1 MKKILFVNILAILSF
16 FNVFAQTDTEFWFCI
31 PQLTSQHEKDVPVI
45 VLTAFDEDANVN
57 IEMPLEPRFTPIS
70 ITVPAN
76 TSKTVM
82 LSKKT
87 EVKEMYDSKNPKVQ
101 MPDDNITLYY
111 DYITRDNQEDN
122 FLESG
127 LATIVKNGDVKYE
140 SCQVLK
146 KGFHITSDQ
155 PITAYLQR
163 GITNNCDI
171 WALKGRNAL
180 GTYFIVP
187 SEEIGNCNEYH
198 YTNYDRQTLRT
209 DMKAESKTK
218 PGAWNAIDIVAVEDC
233 QVTVTLRE
241 TGLIKQWPNNSKTA
255 TFKMKRGQTLNLQAA
270 QQVEIV
276 NNNRSPYKSYKPKNL
291 TGTVIKSTGKI
302 VVQWKDDSL
311 LARWVNEP
319 AGGKGTSWDAA
330 GDQLV
335 PVELAGTEY
344 IVMRG
349 QLADDKSSNRM
360 YENVYFMSTVKG
372 QTTIQFKPVG
382 GQTIES
388 QTLEGVGD
396 WGKLLLNSGNM
407 DVAPNTNY
415 DAVLI
420 KSNNPII
427 VWHISGSRGAEVG
440 GAILPRTSGCTGSTD
455 VTVCRS
461 NTSSFGFWLNIMC
474 KKSHKGDFIVT
485 VNGDTNNKY
494 SFIPDKC
501 FDSIPGTDW
510 CYLNR
515 AHMKFSGSNGD
526 YYKVVKDKDGND
538 SITTQKV
545 TLPTVGL
552 GKTIKVSNLTG
563 VFHLAVI
570 NGNNDGSCQYGYFSD
585 FRGAA
590 GSAAFTGEDPDEE
603 IPYLPFCF
611 GDTVQLQANGGISYF
626 WEYATEG
633 YSADKTFVGNNPAAV
648 TKERKK
654 EKPKV
659 IPAKI
664 GSNVYKVTIKR
675 RCYTVE
681 PDTAIQIE
689 ALGIP
694 SVPPDFDIDVSPCSP
709 AKVVVTNTT
718 NTGDFAYDYVWTLDD
733 GQNVS
738 KSKDKNYGNDTLTLV
753 NTSNSKTTYH
763 LTLETS
769 IASNCP
775 QSKSAVFETCP
786 GVEAKVTPEDTISC
800 QPFEVEFR
808 NLSTGDYNEMYID
821 YGDGKSRT
829 EWHRSVASPLPP
841 EKFKHTYT
849 NNSTRDTVYYVKVWV
864 RDTVFG
870 CVDTTIVRV
879 GVFGKVKAQYTIDR
893 STSCSPLE
901 VKFTN
906 ISIGDPLKVTYKWDV
921 GLPDTTILGNTNDAV
936 GVPFK
941 LTYLNPSSNANPKKY
956 PVWLTATRQNGYNNT
971 VCVDR
976 SPVDTLTVY
985 PEFKVNYITDTLTG
999 CNPVTITF
1007 TNKSTDLSAGTQFSW
1022 DLGDGTSEGSNGT
1035 FEHVYAHTKP
1045 TAQTFSTK
1053 LSGESKYGCQ
1063 SSLEN
1068 AVISVPPYLNPNFT
1082 IDRAQ
1087 GCSPLEVTV
1096 KNNTPWHASKDNSGW
1111 KVVCDDSVT
1120 WTAVNGA
1127 LGVDST
1133 VVLRFVNKTGLRQV
1147 VTIMLTDSCFNV
1159 ENGAYCR
1166 ETFTQEIEVFPE
1178 IDAVIASDKT
1188 APVCDS
1194 TAIGFTNTSR
1204 ITGISTAPS
1213 DYMWNFG
1220 DGSSMKST
1228 STDAISHIF
1237 RNLSDTTGTTPQEFV
1252 VTMVATA
1259 YGCTDTATTTVKVY
1273 PKVKA
1278 VFSSDNYK
1286 YCTPGEAT
1294 IVNSSVGAN
1303 RYKFSFSD
1311 GTADTVVT
1319 SGLVY
1324 KFTNSNPDEIAVK
1337 RVTLTAMNGE
1347 CRDSISKNYYAY
1359 PVVVPRLSVSP
1370 DAGCGPVDVT
1380 VDRSTTT
1387 GASTYKIDFGDGVTD
1402 ETGAGSVAHSFA
1414 NKTGSDTTYT
1424 VRLTATNVLGCA
1436 AETSATVTV
1445 YPEIKAAFS
1454 YEKTTDCS
1462 PMDVKMIN
1470 NSLNGSKFTW
1480 SFGDGSAAEE
1490 KTTKAD
1496 FNHLYANSSADGNS
1510 ISTYDIKLLVVDA
1523 NHSAC
1528 RDSATRQIQV
1538 YPKVIAAFKTEN
1550 DEGCSP
1556 LTTTFTNQS
1565 KGYKLTYIWDYA
1577 HDNKH
1582 SAESAVEHTHT
1593 FDNIEPST
1601 HTYNIKLTVT
1611 DFNGCTVD
1619 TTLPVKAYPHVT
1631 ADFTY
1636 VKNDACTP
1644 YPVTFSYPAAALN
1657 GNKFAWDFGFDSNKA
1672 VKTNKNSF
1680 DFVFDNSAANTVKT
1694 YNIKLVSTDT
1704 LTGCADTITKPIE
1717 VYPRLVPAFT
1727 QDTYEGCNPLPV
1739 KFTNKTTGLA
1749 DYLWDFGDSQS
1760 SAETS
1765 PSHLF
1770 KHYEL
1775 TDKTYNVVLKTSQ
1788 TATGCVKTVD
1798 TTVTVYSYVLA
1809 KFGINETNEGAN
1821 GITEILGGCTP
1832 FDVTITDS
1840 SRLTNRGTWS
1850 WDFGNDSTSTIRQPG
1865 SLVYTND
1872 DNTYPLENKNYTIKL
1887 VVTNDHGCKHDTA
1900 QTITVYPRSVP
1911 DFGGNLAG
1919 CEPLTITFTDKSVV
1933 DSKTQYYWTFSD
1945 GSTIVD
1951 KPPFS
1956 KTFHN
1961 YDYTDSKKYTVN
1973 LKTTT
1978 EYNCTDEIT
1987 KEIEVYAKPLAKFI
2001 PLMDRACPP
2010 FEAEFKNASIGNEP
2024 TFYWDFGN
2032 GSRTT
2037 TTDFAN
2043 QKNEYQNYTDEPITI
2058 DVQLITESVYG
2069 CRDTMVNPMITFPNI
2084 SVDFEFD
2091 SAGCSP
2097 HTVEIKNLSTK
2108 TVDNHLW
2115 YFGEGSTS
2123 VAKEPTFTY
2132 YNTTDNDQTL
2142 TITYIGL
2149 SKYQCTDTIQK
2160 NVTVYISPNVDF
2172 VAHAPSQRYPDDT
2185 VYFENYTQDGP
2196 WYYEWEFGDGN
2207 KLKTDEKYFMY
2218 KYGKWAPN
2226 EDNNIFNVSLNV
2238 QTEHCRNKVTH
2249 EVEIL
2254 PPHPKIEIT
2263 NNSPSGCVPLTVQFK
2278 IKEEYCNTYMWSFED
2293 GTTSTEPEPE
2303 HEFTE
2308 PGIYN
2313 VKLTVEGDGGSHY
2326 DYEIITVNELP
2337 EPDFTTTPKYVMLPD
2352 QPVQFF
2358 NSTRNGYTYIWD
2370 FGDGNYST
2378 ETNPYHQYTQ
2388 EGFYDVKLIAI
2399 SQAMCTDSII
2409 KEQEVEV
2416 SGAGYIKFPN
2426 AFLPSEESPLD
2437 GTYPVPDDVD
2447 NVFHPV
2453 WHGVKKF
2460 EMWIFNRWGEQ
2471 LFYSDDVNVGWN
2483 GKYGNNGTELGQDVY
2498 FWKAKGK
2505 FENNVPFK
2513 LAGDVT
2519 LIRR

>member
-1 MKKILFVNILAILSF
+1 MKSITKILFINILF
-16 FNVFAQTDTEFWFCI
+16 FISLTKCLAQTDTEFWFCV
-31 PQLTSQHEKDVPVI
+31 PQLTTQHEY
-45 VLTAFDEDANVN
+45 DEPTLFITSASDEAAHVK
-57 IEMPLEPRFTPIS
+57 IEMPLQPLFEPYEFD
-70 ITVPAN
+70 VPAGEQRSYN
-76 TSKTVM
+76 LKDYFTGSYSHEGV
-82 LSKKT
+82 
-87 EVKEMYDSKNPKVQ
+87 YNPNK
-101 MPDDNITLYY
+101 PNDKG
-111 DYITRDNQEDN
+111 N
-122 FLESG
+122 FIESG
-127 LATIVKNGDVKYE
+127 LGTGTRTVKNKAGQDSTFVLYE
-140 SCQVLK
+140 SCRPTN
-146 KGFHITSDQ
+146 KGFRITSNQ
-155 PITAYLQR
+155 PVTAYLQR
-163 GITNNCDI
+163 GNTNNCDI
-171 WALKGRNAL
+171 WAFKGKNAL

-187 SEEIGNCNEYH
+187 SEEIGNCNEVH
-198 YTNYDRQTLRT
+198 SAS
-209 DMKAESKTK
+209 MKASSATN
-218 PGAWNAIDIVAVEDC
+218 PGAWNAIDIVAVENC
-233 QVTVTLRE
+233 IVTVTLRE
-241 TGLIKQWPNNSKTA
+241 PGLVNNWPSNTSNNGKTA
-255 TFKMKRGQTLNLQAA
+255 RFTLKRGQTLNLQAA
-270 QQVEIV
+270 SQVTFS
-276 NNNRSPYKSYKPKNL
+276 NNNKEPYKSFKDKNL
-291 TGTVIKSTGKI
+291 TGTIINSTGKI

-311 LARWVNEP
+311 LARWVNE
-319 AGGKGTSWDAA
+319 AKGGRGTSWDAA

-349 QLADDKSSNRM
+349 QLANDLGTNRM
-360 YENVYFMSTVKG
+360 YENVYFMSTVSG
-372 QTTIQFKPVG
+372 PTIVEFKPVG
-382 GQTIES
+382 GETIAND
-388 QTLEGVGD
+388 TLYGVGD
-396 WGKLLLNSGNM
+396 WSKLLLNSKNM
-407 DVAPNTNY
+407 EVAPNVNF
-415 DAVLI
+415 DAVQI
-420 KSNNPII
+420 KADKPII
-427 VWHISGSRGAEVG
+427 VWHISGSSGAEVG

-461 NTSSFGFWLNIMC
+461 TTSSFDFWLNIMC
-474 KKSHKGDFIVT
+474 KKAHKGDFIVT
-485 VNGDTNNKY
+485 VNGDNTNKY
-494 SFIPDKC
+494 SFDPDKC
-501 FDSIPGTDW
+501 FTDIPGTDW

-515 AHMKFSGSNGD
+515 DHMKFSGTNGD

-538 SITTQKV
+538 SITNQKV
-545 TLPTVGL
+545 TRPAVGL
-552 GKTIKVSNLTG
+552 GKTVKVSNTTG

-570 NGNNDGSCQYGYFSD
+570 NGNNSGSCQYGYFSD
-585 FRGAA
+585 FRGAS

-633 YSADKTFVGNNPAAV
+633 YAVDKTFVGNNAAAV

-654 EKPKV
+654 DKPKV
-659 IPAKI
+659 VPAKI
-664 GSNVYKVTIKR
+664 GANDYKVTIKR
-675 RCYTVE
+675 RCYTVT
-681 PDTAIQIE
+681 PDTTIVIE

-733 GQNVS
+733 GKNVS

-1259 YGCTDTATTTVKVY
+1259 YGCTDTAATTVKVY

-1286 YCTPGEAT
+1286 YCTPGEAS

-1359 PVVVPRLSVSP
+1359 PVVAPRLSVSP

-1402 ETGAGSVAHSFA
+1402 ETGAGSIAHSFA

-1436 AETSATVTV
+1436 AETTTTVTV

-1454 YEKTTDCS
+1454 YEKTTECS
-1462 PMDVKMIN
+1462 PMGVKMIN

-1496 FNHLYANSSADGNS
+1496 FNHLYANSSTDGNS

-1611 DFNGCTVD
+1611 DINGCTVD

-1636 VKNDACTP
+1636 VKNEACTP

-1694 YNIKLVSTDT
+1694 YNISLVSTDT

-1809 KFGINETNEGAN
+1809 KFGINETNEGTN

-1850 WDFGNDSTSTIRQPG
+1850 WDFGNDSTSTVRQPG

-2226 EDNNIFNVSLNV
+2226 EENNIFNVSLNV

-2278 IKEEYCNTYMWSFED
+2278 IKEEYCNTYMWNFED

-2378 ETNPYHQYTQ
+2378 EINPYHQYTQ

>member
-1 MKKILFVNILAILSF
+1 MKSITKILFINILF
-16 FNVFAQTDTEFWFCI
+16 FISLTKCLAQTDTEFWFCV
-31 PQLTSQHEKDVPVI
+31 PQLTTQHEYDEPTLFI
-45 VLTAFDEDANVN
+45 TSASDETAHVR
-57 IEMPLEPRFTPIS
+57 IEMPLEPRFTAVDLVIPPGEQRPYNLKDYFTGS
-70 ITVPAN
+70 YSHEGV
-76 TSKTVM
+76 
-82 LSKKT
+82 
-87 EVKEMYDSKNPKVQ
+87 YNPNK
-101 MPDDNITLYY
+101 PNDKG
-111 DYITRDNQEDN
+111 N
-122 FLESG
+122 FIESG
-127 LATIVKNGDVKYE
+127 LGTGTKTVKNKAGQDSTFVLYE
-140 SCQVLK
+140 SCRPTN
-146 KGFHITSDQ
+146 KGFRITSDQ
-155 PITAYLQR
+155 PVTAYLQR
-163 GITNNCDI
+163 GNTNNCDI
-171 WALKGRNAL
+171 WAFKGKNAL

-187 SEEIGNCNEYH
+187 SEEIGNCNEVH
-198 YTNYDRQTLRT
+198 SAS
-209 DMKAESKTK
+209 MKASSATN
-218 PGAWNAIDIVAVEDC
+218 PGAWNAIDIVAVENC
-233 QVTVTLRE
+233 VVTVTLRE
-241 TGLIKQWPNNSKTA
+241 PGLVNNWPSNNGKTA
-255 TFKMKRGQTLNLQAA
+255 RFTLKRGQTLNLQAA
-270 QQVEIV
+270 SQVTFS
-276 NNNRSPYKSYKPKNL
+276 NNNKEPYKSFKDKNL
-291 TGTVIKSTGKI
+291 TGTIINSTGKI

-311 LARWVNEP
+311 LARWVNE
-319 AGGKGTSWDAA
+319 AKGGKGTSWDAA

-349 QLADDKSSNRM
+349 QLANDLGGNRM
-360 YENVYFMSTVKG
+360 YENVYFMSTVSG
-372 QTTIQFKPVG
+372 PTIVEFKPVG
-382 GQTIES
+382 GETIAND
-388 QTLEGVGD
+388 TLYGVGD
-396 WGKLLLNSGNM
+396 WSKLLLNSKNM
-407 DVAPNTNY
+407 EVAPNVNF
-415 DAVLI
+415 DAVQI
-420 KSNNPII
+420 KADKPII
-427 VWHISGSRGAEVG
+427 VWHISGSSGAEVG

-461 NTSSFGFWLNIMC
+461 NTSSFDFWLNIMC
-474 KKSHKGDFIVT
+474 KKAHKGDFIVT
-485 VNGDTNNKY
+485 VNGDNTKKY
-494 SFIPDKC
+494 SFDPDLC
-501 FDSIPGTDW
+501 FTDIPGTDW

-515 AHMKFSGSNGD
+515 DHMKFSGSNGD

-545 TLPTVGL
+545 SRPAVGL
-552 GKTIKVSNLTG
+552 GKTIKVSNTTG
-563 VFHLAVI
+563 IFHLAVI

-585 FRGAA
+585 FRGAS
-590 GSAAFTGEDPDEE
+590 GSAAFTGDDPDEE

-633 YSADKTFVGNNPAAV
+633 FAVDKTFVGNNAAAV

-659 IPAKI
+659 VPAKI
-664 GSNVYKVTIKR
+664 GANDYKVTIKR
-675 RCYTVE
+675 RCYTVT
-681 PDTAIQIE
+681 PDTTIVIE

-694 SVPPDFDIDVSPCSP
+694 SVAPDFDIDVSPCSP
-709 AKVVVTNTT
+709 AKIVVTNTT
-718 NTGDFAYDYVWTLDD
+718 NTGDFAYDYLWTLDD
-733 GQNVS
+733 GKNVS
-738 KSKDKNYGNDTLTLV
+738 KSTNKNYGRDTLTLY
-753 NTSNSKTTYH
+753 NTSDSKTTYH
-763 LTLETS
+763 LSLETS

-786 GVEAKVTPEDTISC
+786 GVIAKVTPEDTISC
-800 QPFEVEFR
+800 QPFEVEFF
-808 NLSTGDYNEMYID
+808 NLSEGDYNEMYID

-829 EWHRSVASPLPP
+829 EWHRSVTTPNPP

-849 NNSTRDTVYYVKVWV
+849 NNSTRDTVYLVKVWV

-879 GVFGKVKAQYTIDR
+879 GVFGKVKAQYTIDK

-906 ISIGDPLKVTYKWDV
+906 ISIGDQQKVTYKWDV
-921 GLPDTTILGNTNDAV
+921 GLPSADSTVLGNTNDLV

-941 LTYLNPSSNANPKKY
+941 LTYLNPSSNSNPKKY
-956 PVWLTATRQNGYNNT
+956 PVWLTATRKNGYNNT
-971 VCVDR
+971 ECIDR

-999 CNPVTITF
+999 CNPVTIKL
-1007 TNKSTDLSAGTQFSW
+1007 TNKSTDLSASTQFSW
-1022 DLGDGTSEGSNGT
+1022 DLGDGTSENSNGT

-1045 TAQTFSTK
+1045 NTQTFSTK

-1063 SSLEN
+1063 SSMEN

-1087 GCSPLEVTV
+1087 GCSPLEVTIR
-1096 KNNTPWHASKDNSGW
+1096 NNTPQHASKDYSGW
-1111 KVVCDDSVT
+1111 KVMCDDSVT
-1120 WTAVNGA
+1120 WTQVNGA

-1133 VVLRFVNKTGLRQV
+1133 VVLRFVNKTGLRQI
-1147 VTIMLTDSCFNV
+1147 VTISLTDSCFNV
-1159 ENGAYCR
+1159 ENGTYCR
-1166 ETFTQEIEVFPE
+1166 ETFTQEIEIFPE

-1194 TAIGFTNTSR
+1194 TAIAFTNTSR

-1213 DYMWNFG
+1213 DYMWDFG

-1228 STDAISHIF
+1228 STDAVSHIF
-1237 RNLSDTTGTTPQEFV
+1237 RNLSDSTGTTPQEFV

-1259 YGCTDTATTTVKVY
+1259 YGCTDTASTTVKVY
-1273 PKVKA
+1273 PKVMA

-1319 SGLVY
+1319 AGLVY
-1324 KFTNSNPDEIAVK
+1324 KFTNRDPEQIAVK

-1359 PVVVPRLSVSP
+1359 PVVVPRLTVSP
-1370 DAGCGPVDVT
+1370 DAGCGPIDVT
-1380 VDRSTTT
+1380 VDRTTTT

-1402 ETGAGSVAHSFA
+1402 ETGNGSITHSFG
-1414 NKTGSDTTYT
+1414 NKSDSDTTYT
-1424 VRLTATNVLGCA
+1424 IRLTATNVLGCSA
-1436 AETSATVTV
+1436 DTTATVTV

-1480 SFGDGSAAEE
+1480 SFGDGTDSEE
-1490 KTTKAD
+1490 KTTKDD
-1496 FNHLYANSSADGNS
+1496 FTHLYTNSSVDGNS
-1510 ISTYDIKLLVVDA
+1510 ISTYNIKLVVVDA
-1523 NHSAC
+1523 NHTAC
-1528 RDSATRQIQV
+1528 RDSATKQIQV

-1565 KGYKLTYIWDYA
+1565 KGYKLTYIWDYD
-1577 HDNKH
+1577 HDNKQ
-1582 SAESAVEHTHT
+1582 SGESAVTHSHT
-1593 FDNIEPST
+1593 FDNIEAST

-1611 DFNGCTVD
+1611 DINGCSVD

-1694 YNIKLVSTDT
+1694 YDINLISTDT

-1765 PSHLF
+1765 PTHLF
-1770 KHYEL
+1770 KHFEL
-1775 TDKTYNVVLKTSQ
+1775 TDKTYNVVLKTTQ
-1788 TATGCVKTVD
+1788 TATGCVKSID

-1840 SRLTNRGTWS
+1840 SRLTNKGTWS
-1850 WDFGNDSTSTIRQPG
+1850 WDFGNDSTSNIRQPG
-1865 SLVYTND
+1865 SLVYTNN

-2024 TFYWDFGN
+2024 TYYWDFGN

-2037 TTDFAN
+2037 TTDIAN

-2058 DVQLITESVYG
+2058 DVQLITESGYG
-2069 CRDTMVNPMITFPNI
+2069 CRDTMTNPMITFPNI
-2084 SVDFEFD
+2084 AVDFEFD

-2132 YNTTDNDQTL
+2132 FNTTDNDQTL

-2149 SKYQCTDTIQK
+2149 SKYQCTDTIKK

-2196 WYYEWEFGDGN
+2196 WYYEWEFGDGHT
-2207 KLKTDEKYFMY
+2207 LKTDEKYFMY

-2254 PPHPKIEIT
+2254 PPHPKIEIL

-2278 IKEEYCNTYMWSFED
+2278 INDEYCNTYEWNFED
-2293 GTTSTEPEPE
+2293 GTSSTEPEPV

-2378 ETNPYHQYTQ
+2378 EINPYHQYTQ

>member
-1 MKKILFVNILAILSF
+1 MNFMKKILFVNILALLSF
-16 FNVFAQTDTEFWFCI
+16 CNVFAQTDTEFWFCI
-31 PQLTSQHEKDVPVI
+31 PQVTWQHEGDVPRLVI
-45 VLTAFDEDANVN
+45 TATNEPAKVT
-57 IEMPLEPRFTPIS
+57 IEMPLEERFE
-70 ITVPAN
+70 TVVLDIPKN
-76 TSKTVM
+76 TSYI
-82 LSKKT
+82 
-87 EVKEMYDSKNPKVQ
+87 YDFDAYMQYKYDNNGKV
-101 MPDDNITLYY
+101 DRGARKGYH
-111 DYITRDNQEDN
+111 QEDN
-122 FLESG
+122 FIESG
-127 LATIVKNGDVKYE
+127 LYGE
-140 SCQVLK
+140 SCVITN
-146 KGFHITSDQ
+146 KGIHIHSTAD
-155 PITAYLQR
+155 ITAYLER
-163 GITNNCDI
+163 GKRNNDDI
-171 WALKGRNAL
+171 WALKGKNAF
-180 GTYFIVP
+180 GTSFIVP
-187 SEEIGNCNEYH
+187 SQNTFRNYNFNGSSQTESNEP
-198 YTNYDRQTLRT
+198 N
-209 DMKAESKTK
+209 
-218 PGAWNAIDIVAVEDC
+218 AWNAIDIVAVEDC
-233 QVTVTLRE
+233 NVTVTLPAL
-241 TGLIKQWPNNSKTA
+241 GLVIDDEGLGRFELDNTCEFSLR
-255 TFKMKRGQTLNLQAA
+255 RGQTLNLQAA
-270 QQVEIV
+270 SQAA
-276 NNNRSPYKSYKPKNL
+276 SKHL
-291 TGTVIKSTGKI
+291 GGTIIESEGEI

-311 LARWVNEP
+311 YKRDGNDYS
-319 AGGKGTSWDAA
+319 KGDDGCYDII

-335 PVELAGTEY
+335 RLDLAGKEY

-349 QLADDKSSNRM
+349 QLGHNNNKG
-360 YENVYFMSTVKG
+360 EFVYLMSTVDD
-372 QTTIQFKPVG
+372 QTDITAVSGDGDNIPVSSLTGMGSMTKILLNG
-382 GQTIES
+382 GQ
-388 QTLEGVGD
+388 VNN
-396 WGKLLLNSGNM
+396 GK
-407 DVAPNTNY
+407 NY
-415 DAVLI
+415 DVVHINAT
-420 KSNNPII
+420 NPI
-427 VWHISGSRGAEVG
+427 VVMHMSGFGCEVG
-440 GAILPRTSGCTGSTD
+440 GAILPTIEGCTGSRS
-455 VTVCRS
+455 VSVCRS
-461 NTSSFGFWLNIMC
+461 TNEGFFLNIMC
-474 KKSHKGDFIVT
+474 KKEHIGNFTITTSYRS
-485 VNGDTNNKY
+485 NNNLKY
-494 SFIPDKC
+494 RYENKEIPADW
-501 FDSIPGTDW
+501 FDSIPNTGW
-510 CYLNR
+510 SYLKREHVRFEEDSDDFPVKEN
-515 AHMKFSGSNGD
+515 D
-526 YYKVVKDKDGND
+526 VV
-538 SITTQKV
+538 
-545 TLPTVGL
+545 
-552 GKTIKVSNLTG
+552 KVSNSKGL
-563 VFHLAVI
+563 FHLAII
-570 NGNNDGSCQYGYFSD
+570 NGGHDSGCRYGYFSD
-585 FRGAA
+585 FSSNS
-590 GSAAFTGEDPDEE
+590 GSAVISGDDFESTFNNFCVGDSIQLKATGGLK
-603 IPYLPFCF
+603 YL
-611 GDTVQLQANGGISYF
+611 
-626 WEYATEG
+626 WEYTYGDSLVNGPGATFIHPEQRKDSMPWVKPALG
-633 YSADKTFVGNNPAAV
+633 YNIYN
-648 TKERKK
+648 
-654 EKPKV
+654 
-659 IPAKI
+659 
-664 GSNVYKVTIKR
+664 VTITR
-675 RCYTVE
+675 LCYMGSDQ
-681 PDTAIQIE
+681 DTTIE
-689 ALGIP
+689 VQARGKP
-694 SVPPDFDIDVSPCSP
+694 STIPDFDIDIQPCSP
-709 AKVVVTNTT
+709 SKVVLTNTT
-718 NTGDFAYDYVWTLDD
+718 NEGRHKFDFFWTINDSA
-733 GQNVS
+733 QT
-738 KSKDKNYGNDTLTLV
+738 KSVKKNFDDTLTYYNNSAAKQTYTVTLEASMGSACPH
-753 NTSNSKTTYH
+753 TKSKTF
-763 LTLETS
+763 S
-769 IASNCP
+769 VCP
-775 QSKSAVFETCP
+775 SVDAILFT
-786 GVEAKVTPEDTISC
+786 TDTTKLVKGC
-800 QPFEVEFR
+800 QPLEVKGL
-808 NLSTGDYNEMYID
+808 NLSTGAYSKLHID
-821 YGDGKSRT
+821 YGDGDQKT
-829 EWHRSVASPLPP
+829 IDNVTPEQLTNKFYELLP
-841 EKFKHTYT
+841 KHNYANTSKNDTAYWMKI
-849 NNSTRDTVYYVKVWV
+849 TVYNDDGCSDSDSLQVI
-864 RDTVFG
+864 VFG
-870 CVDTTIVRV
+870 N
-879 GVFGKVKAQYTIDR
+879 VKAQYIINKSSD
-893 STSCSPLE
+893 CSPLE
-901 VKFTN
+901 TKVTN
-906 ISIGDPLKVTYKWDV
+906 ISFGDQSKISYTWIGL
-921 GLPDTTILGNTNDAV
+921 DTTQHPSYLIND
-936 GVPFK
+936 PFT
-941 LTYLNPSSNANPKKY
+941 LEYLNNSDSSQHRVIGLKAARINADGS
-956 PVWLTATRQNGYNNT
+956 Q
-971 VCVDR
+971 CVSEAR
-976 SPVDTLTVY
+976 PDTLTIY
-985 PEFKVNYITDTLTG
+985 PAFTANFETLSPSSGTG
-999 CNPVTITF
+999 CNPLTAIFLNT
-1007 TNKSTDLSAGTQFSW
+1007 SSDRSAETHFKW
-1022 DLGDGTSEGSNGT
+1022 TLGDGSSDRSNDTLIHTYSHFKPDPQEYTVTLEGEN
-1035 FEHVYAHTKP
+1035 
-1045 TAQTFSTK
+1045 
-1053 LSGESKYGCQ
+1053 KYGCA
-1063 SSLEN
+1063 STAEPALIT
-1068 AVISVPPYLNPNFT
+1068 VMPYLNPNFT
-1082 IDRAQ
+1082 INNAS
-1087 GCSPLEVTV
+1087 GCSPLDVTIT
-1096 KNNTPWHASKDNSGW
+1096 NNTPSHANKDNHKW
-1111 KVVCDDSVT
+1111 NIACDDSIKYTIVS
-1120 WTAVNGA
+1120 GS
-1127 LGVDST
+1127 LDST
-1133 VVLRFVNKTGLRQV
+1133 AVLRFVNKTGEPKW
-1147 VTIMLTDSCFNV
+1147 VTITLTDIYVDLSSRDTCEKSFS
-1159 ENGAYCR
+1159 
-1166 ETFTQEIEVFPE
+1166 QKIEIYPE
-1178 IDAVIASDKT
+1178 LEAKITADKEI
-1188 APVCDS
+1188 VCDS
-1194 TAIGFTNTSR
+1194 TVITFSNQSR
-1204 ITGISTAPS
+1204 FKGSKKAPT
-1213 DYMWNFG
+1213 DYMWYFG
-1220 DGSSMKST
+1220 DNTTFHNTDTAKIAHCYQNNSGS
-1228 STDAISHIF
+1228 
-1237 RNLSDTTGTTPQEFV
+1237 TGTTPQSF
-1252 VTMVATA
+1252 TATLVASA
-1259 YGCTDTATTTVKVY
+1259 NGCTSSTTATVGVY
-1273 PKVKA
+1273 PKVRA
-1278 VFSSDNYK
+1278 AFSNEIYTVCSPDTVALK
-1286 YCTPGEAT
+1286 
-1294 IVNSSVGAN
+1294 NSSTGAN
-1303 RYKFSFSD
+1303 RYIFSFDD
-1311 GTADTVVT
+1311 GTDTVYRNTLGDVLYAIST
-1319 SGLVY
+1319 D
-1324 KFTNSNPDEIAVK
+1324 TPDEIAVK

-1359 PVVVPRLSVSP
+1359 PVVAPRLSVSP
-1370 DAGCGPVDVT
+1370 DAGCGPVDVM

-1424 VRLTATNVLGCA
+1424 VRLTATNVLGCS

-1454 YEKTTDCS
+1454 YEKTTECS

-1611 DFNGCTVD
+1611 DINGCTVD

-1636 VKNDACTP
+1636 VKNEACTP

-1694 YNIKLVSTDT
+1694 YNINLVSTDT

-1840 SRLTNRGTWS
+1840 SRLTNKGTWS
-1850 WDFGNDSTSTIRQPG
+1850 WNFGNDSTSTVRQPG
-1865 SLVYTND
+1865 SLVYTNE

-1911 DFGGNLAG
+1911 DFGGNLTG
-1919 CEPLTITFTDKSVV
+1919 CEPLTISFTDKSVV
-1933 DSKTQYYWTFSD
+1933 DSKSQYYWTFSD

-2069 CRDTMVNPMITFPNI
+2069 CRDTMINPMITFPNI

-2378 ETNPYHQYTQ
+2378 EINPYHQYTQ